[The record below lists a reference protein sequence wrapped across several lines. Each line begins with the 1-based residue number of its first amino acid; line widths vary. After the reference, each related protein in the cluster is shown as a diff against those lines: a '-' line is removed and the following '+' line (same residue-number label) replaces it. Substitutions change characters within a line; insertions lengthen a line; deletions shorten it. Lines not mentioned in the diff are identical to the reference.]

1 MARTRSASLAHNLAL
16 AYALLITYAC
26 LHPLS
31 GWRMSGLP
39 LDLLIYRRDELRVA
53 RHLSVDWDNPY
64 FDMIHKEW
72 GASLRKVFN
81 ALPDPDWSQWPA
93 EDAVSLPRIGVVA

>member
-1 MARTRSASLAHNLAL
+1 MASGGWGPDDCTIPTPQLTGTYSREKAL
-16 AYALLITYAC
+16 SQTA
-26 LHPLS
+26 
-31 GWRMSGLP
+31 
-39 LDLLIYRRDELRVA
+39 D
-53 RHLSVDWDNPY
+53 LSVDWDNPY

-93 EDAVSLPRIGVVA
+93 EDPVSLPCIGVVA